1 MLSNQLDVL
10 QDHLD
15 HLDLKVTLGI
25 QGFLEIQDSLEL
37 QEFLNHTLQV
47 GVSLAPRDQ
56 WDLLDQM
63 DLLEFL
69 VLLEIL
75 AAWENQA
82 WEQVH
87 RDHQEV

>member
-63 DLLEFL
+63 DLQEFL